1 MVSVKDAVKHT
12 EDSNETV
19 STSKV
24 FAVGLLSSE
33 LSSDS
38 SFLNLYKQQEEI
50 GKEESKEE
58 KTVPN
63 DEDHKT
69 S

>member
-1 MVSVKDAVKHT
+1 MKDAVKHT
-12 EDSNETV
+12 DDSNETV

-24 FAVGLLSSE
+24 LAVGLLSSE
-33 LSSDS
+33 LSLDS
-38 SFLNLYKQQEEI
+38 SFLNFYKLQEEI

-63 DEDHKT
+63 DGDHKT

>member
-1 MVSVKDAVKHT
+1 MKDAVKHT

-24 FAVGLLSSE
+24 FAVGLFSSE
-33 LSSDS
+33 LFSVS
-38 SFLNLYKQQEEI
+38 SFLNFYKLQEEI

>member
-1 MVSVKDAVKHT
+1 MKDAVKHT
-12 EDSNETV
+12 DDSNETV

-24 FAVGLLSSE
+24 LAVGLLSSE
-33 LSSDS
+33 LSLDS
-38 SFLNLYKQQEEI
+38 SFLNFYKLQEEI

>member
-1 MVSVKDAVKHT
+1 MIDAVKYT
-12 EDSNETV
+12 EDSIVT
-19 STSKV
+19 V

-38 SFLNLYKQQEEI
+38 SFLNFYKLQEEI